1 MGHYS
6 TTLYS
11 YAMPKEFSPPALPL
25 AYYGRCAASK
35 GQAKGQSQPTSNF
48 S

>member
-1 MGHYS
+1 MDHYS
-6 TTLYS
+6 TGLYF

-25 AYYGRCAASK
+25 AYYGKYAASK
-35 GQAKGQSQPTSNF
+35 HQAKGQSQITSNF